1 MLTINGQSVDAAG
14 KTVAEYLAEAGYN
27 TVRIAVERNEEI
39 VPKAKYAET
48 VLAGENEVSG
58 QSLPDFAQIFDRI
71 YVPTTPEQLPAL
83 REALAESPAELI
95 PILSAPIEDGPYLIG
110 S

>member
-1 MLTINGQSVDAAG
+1 MVVRIGIFVVLFFIFAHMLTVNGQSVDAAG

-48 VLAGENEVSG
+48 VLADGDVVEVVNFVG
-58 QSLPDFAQIFDRI
+58 
-71 YVPTTPEQLPAL
+71 
-83 REALAESPAELI
+83 
-95 PILSAPIEDGPYLIG
+95 GG
-110 S
+110 

>member
-1 MLTINGQSVDAAG
+1 MLYKLQNKYIVYKRGMMMDCCFFIFVLMLTINGQSVDAAG

-48 VLAGENEVSG
+48 VLADGDVVEVVNFVG
-58 QSLPDFAQIFDRI
+58 
-71 YVPTTPEQLPAL
+71 
-83 REALAESPAELI
+83 
-95 PILSAPIEDGPYLIG
+95 GG
-110 S
+110 

>member
-1 MLTINGQSVDAAG
+1 MLYKLQNKYIVYKRACDAGFLFFYICSMLTINGQSVDAVG

-48 VLAGENEVSG
+48 VLADGDVVEVVNFVG
-58 QSLPDFAQIFDRI
+58 
-71 YVPTTPEQLPAL
+71 
-83 REALAESPAELI
+83 
-95 PILSAPIEDGPYLIG
+95 GG
-110 S
+110 

>member
-48 VLAGENEVSG
+48 VLADGDVVEVEV
-58 QSLPDFAQIFDRI
+58 AR
-71 YVPTTPEQLPAL
+71 
-83 REALAESPAELI
+83 
-95 PILSAPIEDGPYLIG
+95 EDGDDLVAVYLVALVVDEEAAIAVAIESNAEVEMVFG
-110 S
+110 DEVF

>member
-1 MLTINGQSVDAAG
+1 MTDCCFFIFVRMLTINGQSVDAAG

-48 VLAGENEVSG
+48 VLADGDVVEVVNFVG
-58 QSLPDFAQIFDRI
+58 
-71 YVPTTPEQLPAL
+71 
-83 REALAESPAELI
+83 
-95 PILSAPIEDGPYLIG
+95 GG
-110 S
+110 

>member
-1 MLTINGQSVDAAG
+1 MVFYIYNMLTINGQSVDAAG

-48 VLAGENEVSG
+48 VLADGDIVEVVNFVG
-58 QSLPDFAQIFDRI
+58 
-71 YVPTTPEQLPAL
+71 
-83 REALAESPAELI
+83 
-95 PILSAPIEDGPYLIG
+95 GG
-110 S
+110 

>member
-14 KTVAEYLAEAGYN
+14 KTVAEYLEEAGYN

-48 VLAGENEVSG
+48 VLADGDIAEVVNFVG
-58 QSLPDFAQIFDRI
+58 
-71 YVPTTPEQLPAL
+71 
-83 REALAESPAELI
+83 
-95 PILSAPIEDGPYLIG
+95 GG
-110 S
+110 

>member
-1 MLTINGQSVDAAG
+1 MRMRRNVGLLFFYIWIMLTINGQSVDAAG

-48 VLAGENEVSG
+48 VLADGDVVEVVNFVG
-58 QSLPDFAQIFDRI
+58 
-71 YVPTTPEQLPAL
+71 
-83 REALAESPAELI
+83 
-95 PILSAPIEDGPYLIG
+95 GG
-110 S
+110 

>member
-1 MLTINGQSVDAAG
+1 MEYKRSTPRGRRRILMDCCFFIFGNMLTINGQSVDAAG

-48 VLAGENEVSG
+48 VLADGDVVEVVNFVG
-58 QSLPDFAQIFDRI
+58 
-71 YVPTTPEQLPAL
+71 
-83 REALAESPAELI
+83 
-95 PILSAPIEDGPYLIG
+95 GG
-110 S
+110 